1 MSLAGKT
8 IFMSGGS
15 RGIGLAIA
23 LRTAR
28 DGANIAIAAKAA
40 DPHPKLE
47 GTIHSAAEAIQKAG
61 GRALPLVVDIR
72 DEHRVAEAVEETAE
86 RFGGIDILVNNASAL
101 RTTGTLNTPVDRYD
115 LMHGVN
121 GRGTFVCSQAC
132 LPFLLKAENPHILT
146 ISPPL
151 THDPKWFKTHP
162 PYSIAKY
169 TMSLFTLAFAAEFIS
184 SGVAVN
190 SLWPR
195 TAIGTAAV
203 LHELGGEEM
212 RAGTRTPEI
221 VADAAYAI
229 LNLPAYQWTGRF
241 FYDDEVLMAA
251 GVRDFSRYD
260 TQRGAGSGFLH
271 GNTAW
276 NEGAVMGQRSS
287 PKPQNHLKIPL
298 ASKSFKFLSTCWR
311 DAGSAPNRAR

>member
-23 LRTAR
+23 LRAAR
-28 DGANIAIAAKAA
+28 DGANIALAAKTSE
-40 DPHPKLE
+40 PHAKLE
-47 GTIHSAAEAIQKAG
+47 GTIHSAAAEIEKAG

-72 DEHRVAEAVEETAE
+72 DAERVAEAVRQTAE
-86 RFGGIDILVNNASAL
+86 TFAGIDILVNNASAI
-101 RTTGTLNTPVDRYD
+101 RVTGTLETPVGRYD

-132 LPFLLKAENPHILT
+132 LPYLMKAPNPHILT

-151 THDPKWFKTHP
+151 THDAKWFRPHP

-169 TMSLFTLAFAAEFIS
+169 TMSLFTLALAAEFAAQ
-184 SGVAVN
+184 GVAVN

-195 TAIGTAAV
+195 TAIATAAV
-203 LHELGGEEM
+203 LHELGGEAM
-212 RAGTRTPEI
+212 MAGTRKPEI
-221 VADAAYAI
+221 VADAAHAI
-229 LNLPAYQWTGRF
+229 LTLPARQWTGRF

-251 GVRDFSRYD
+251 GVRDFAPYD
-260 TQRGAGSGFLH
+260 TQPGAPLISDFF
-271 GNTAW
+271 T
-276 NEGAVMGQRSS
+276 EPS
-287 PKPQNHLKIPL
+287 PGMKDF
-298 ASKSFKFLSTCWR
+298 AS
-311 DAGSAPNRAR
+311 